1 MKKLSATSIAKSL
14 AALAVV
20 TCANASFAASTW
32 TFNGCSTATASLAVC
47 SGTGG
52 AGSVSVTAFGVDNS
66 SAGAQYASAS
76 IGYNGT
82 SGLGVFSGTESG
94 SPEHAVDNNTRTDAL
109 LLNFGTQLVDLD
121 AVKIGW
127 NNGGGYDSDISLFRY
142 TGAGAPAL
150 VGKTITGLTGLAAVG
165 WTLVGNYAD
174 LAENVNKTVNTNNTA
189 SSWWLVSAYN
199 SNFGTTTSD
208 GGAVTG
214 GGSIGMGSI
223 DYFKFLSVTG
233 EVRTSKVPE
242 PGSLALLGLGL
253 VGLVASRRRKQA
265 SV

>member
-32 TFNGCSTATASLAVC
+32 TFNNCTTC
-47 SGTGG
+47 TGTGG
-52 AGSVSVTAFGVDNS
+52 AASVSVTAFGVATS
-66 SAGAQYASAS
+66 SGATYAAAN
-76 IGYNGT
+76 ITQNGS
-82 SGLGVFSGTESG
+82 SGLGVESGGESG

-109 LLNFGTQLVDLD
+109 LLNFGAQLIELD
-121 AVKIGW
+121 FAKIGFKQ
-127 NNGGGYDSDISLFRY
+127 GDADISLFRY
-142 TGAGAPAL
+142 TGGAAAPTLIGLNIAGLAGA
-150 VGKTITGLTGLAAVG
+150 G
-165 WTLVGNYAD
+165 WTLVGNYVD
-174 LAENVNKTVNTNNTA
+174 LAVGVDKVVNTSNTA

-214 GGSIGMGSI
+214 GGSVDGTL

-233 EVRTSKVPE
+233 VVRTSKVPE